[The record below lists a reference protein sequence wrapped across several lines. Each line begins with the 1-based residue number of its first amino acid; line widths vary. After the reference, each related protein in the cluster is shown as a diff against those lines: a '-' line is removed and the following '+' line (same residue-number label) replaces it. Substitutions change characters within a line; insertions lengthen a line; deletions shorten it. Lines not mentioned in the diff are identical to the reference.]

1 MQALDDKKN
10 TTKTGCS
17 HLSKE
22 NLCLINMV
30 QGAVKQSDCDECMA
44 YLGQNRGLGD
54 NVHKIFNT
62 IGVDKLV
69 KKSKKKGCGC
79 GKRRAAL
86 NKLLPSRKE

>member
-1 MQALDDKKN
+1 
-10 TTKTGCS
+10 
-17 HLSKE
+17 
-22 NLCLINMV
+22 MV
-30 QGAVKQSDCDECMA
+30 DGTVKQADCDECMA

-54 NVHKIFNT
+54 NIHKVFNT
-62 IGVDKLV
+62 IGVNKLV

>member
-1 MQALDDKKN
+1 
-10 TTKTGCS
+10 
-17 HLSKE
+17 
-22 NLCLINMV
+22 MV
-30 QGAVKQSDCDECMA
+30 KGLVKQTDCDECMA

-54 NVHKIFNT
+54 NIHKVFNT